1 MSLQNPCNLNINPV
15 NTGVDC
21 SAAMAA
27 TSMIILVPRSAR
39 FTLADIVSAGS
50 FTAYLETKVHAAP
63 ADRWYPIGGALAPVR
78 AINDSN
84 ETDVIET
91 LDDGSM
97 AFVRYGMYNRT
108 LVFTDGGL
116 CLAQHLMA
124 FPRGYSFIEVDIKG
138 QVLVWEPTADEY
150 GGIPTNLVYG
160 PAPEIANLKTTY
172 KNKLFLSFSPLN
184 YIQNSKLFSSSSTE
198 DILNVNGLLDAEV
211 GVGDT
216 AQTTTNIYVTVV
228 SECSDT
234 DLVAEFA
241 GTGAGH
247 IAQVANFVVTAQ
259 DGTTITPSAAAMQGT
274 SEVKLTGV
282 YTTGTNITVALAAP
296 SVLKANGIEGYEG
309 IKSATVP
316 IP

>member
-1 MSLQNPCNLNINPV
+1 MALQNPCNLNLNPV

-27 TSMIILVPRSAR
+27 TSMIILVPKAAR
-39 FTLADIVSAGS
+39 FTIADITTAGS
-50 FTAYLETKVHAAP
+50 FTAFLEDKISAAP
-63 ADRWYPIGGALAPVR
+63 ADRWFPIGGANAPVR
-78 AINDSN
+78 AITDSN

-116 CLAQHLMA
+116 CLAQRLMA

-138 QVLVWEPTADEY
+138 QVLCWEPTADVF
-150 GGIPTNLVYG
+150 GGIPTNLAYG

-184 YIQNSKLFSSSSTE
+184 YIQNSKLFSSDSTE

-211 GVGDT
+211 GVGT
-216 AQTTTNIYVTVV
+216 TTQTTTNIYVTVT

-234 DLVAEFA
+234 DLVALFA

-247 IAQVANFVVTAQ
+247 IAQVANFVVTNAN
-259 DGTTITPSAAAMQGT
+259 GTTNTPSAAAMQGT
-274 SEVKLTGV
+274 SQVKLTG
-282 YTTGTNITVALAAP
+282 TFATGTNITVALAAP
-296 SVLKANGIEGYEG
+296 SVLKTNGVEGYEG
-309 IKSATVP
+309 RKSATVP

>member
-1 MSLQNPCNLNINPV
+1 MALQNPCNLNLNPV
-15 NTGVDC
+15 NTGIDC

-27 TSMIILVPRSAR
+27 TAMIILVPKSAR

-50 FTAYLETKVHAAP
+50 FTAYLETKISAAP
-63 ADRWYPIGGALAPVR
+63 ADRWFPIGGALAPVR
-78 AINDSN
+78 AITDSN

-116 CLAQHLMA
+116 CLAQRLMA

-138 QVLVWEPTADEY
+138 QVLCWEPTSDVY
-150 GGIPTNLVYG
+150 GGVPTNLAYG

-184 YIQNSKLFSSSSTE
+184 YIQNSKLFSSDSTE

-211 GVGDT
+211 GVGT
-216 AQTTTNIYVTVV
+216 TTQTTTNIFVTVV

-247 IAQVANFVVTAQ
+247 IAQVANFVVHNA
-259 DGTTITPSAAAMQGT
+259 DGSLNTPSAAAMQGT
-274 SEVKLTGV
+274 SEVKLTGTF
-282 YTTGTNITVALAAP
+282 TTGTNIKVALAAP

-309 IKSATVP
+309 KVAASVP

>member
-1 MSLQNPCNLNINPV
+1 MLQNPCNLNLNPV
-15 NTGVDC
+15 NTGIDC

-27 TSMIILVPRSAR
+27 TAMIILVPKAAR

-50 FTAYLETKVHAAP
+50 FTAFLEDKISAAP
-63 ADRWYPIGGALAPVR
+63 ADRWFPVGGANAPVR
-78 AINDSN
+78 AITDSN

-116 CLAQHLMA
+116 CLAQRLMA

-138 QVLVWEPTADEY
+138 QVLCWEPTTDEF
-150 GGIPTNLVYG
+150 GGIPTNLAYG

-211 GVGDT
+211 GVGT
-216 AQTTTNIYVTVV
+216 TTQTTTNIYVTVT

-234 DLVAEFA
+234 DLVALFA

-247 IAQVANFVVTAQ
+247 IAQVANFVVTSQA
-259 DGTTITPSAAAMQGT
+259 GTPITPSAAAMQGT

-282 YTTGTNITVALAAP
+282 FTTGTNITVALAAA
-296 SVLKANGIEGYEG
+296 SVLKTNGVEGYEG
-309 IKSATVP
+309 RKSATVP

>member
-1 MSLQNPCNLNINPV
+1 MSLQNPCNLNLNPV

-21 SAAMAA
+21 AAAMAA
-27 TSMIILVPRSAR
+27 TSMIILVPRTAR

-50 FTAYLETKVHAAP
+50 FTAYLETKVHAAA
-63 ADRWYPIGGALAPVR
+63 ADRWFPVGGALCPVR
-78 AINDSN
+78 AITDSN
-84 ETDVIET
+84 EADVIET

-108 LVFTDGGL
+108 YAFTDGGL
-116 CLAQHLMA
+116 CLGQALMA

-138 QVLVWEPTADEY
+138 QVLCWEPSADVF
-150 GGIPTNLVYG
+150 GGIPTNLAYG

-211 GVGDT
+211 GVGST
-216 AQTTTNIYVTVV
+216 TQTTTNIYVTVT

-234 DLVAEFA
+234 DLVALFA

-247 IAQVANFVVTAQ
+247 IAQVSNFVVVAAN
-259 DGTTITPSAAAMQGT
+259 GAVITPSAAAMEGT
-274 SEVKLTGV
+274 SQVKLTGT
-282 YTTGTNITVALAAP
+282 YTTGTNITVSLAAS
-296 SVLKANGIEGYEG
+296 SVLKTNGIEGYEG
-309 IKSATVP
+309 VKSATVP